1 MAHTIFHFFIKNG
14 GQVSNWQ
21 ALVWLMARD
30 LKKSDVLKT
39 SDF

>member
-1 MAHTIFHFFIKNG
+1 
-14 GQVSNWQ
+14 
-21 ALVWLMARD
+21 MARD